1 MSKKYF
7 VISLVEKDNKS
18 LVKKDNKFAINLHE
32 KLQTNIENIEDSNKN
47 DNLCSQD
54 FLVQESEDK
63 AITKEGVIKQIKN
76 SGYILN
82 KNITKWFVRKD
93 VLKFAKENGGIDFS
107 YKDEKCEETTV
118 KIPVYYESTRWGNI
132 AASAGIGAVFVPTT
146 LASIALSIVNEIGV
160 AREWLISNIV
170 KSFVSDDKIIEDIM
184 KFMFDKSTVIRS
196 QIILVVVDTLLVL
209 GTVLGIIAPLFVSEM
224 KRSNEID
231 AIPEGHLQKKQ
242 FSSLKITQL
251 PWCGRISKIDCNED
265 MQNGKIM

>member
-1 MSKKYF
+1 MGKKYF
-7 VISLVEKDNKS
+7 VIS

-63 AITKEGVIKQIKN
+63 AITKEGVIEKIKYQ
-76 SGYILN
+76 GWFIKKHIKEL
-82 KNITKWFVRKD
+82 FVRKD

-107 YKDEKCEETTV
+107 YKDETCEETTV

-209 GTVLGIIAPLFVSEM
+209 GTVLGIIAPLFVSEI
-224 KRSNEID
+224 KRSGEID
-231 AIPEGHLQKKQ
+231 AIPEDHLQKEQ
-242 FSSLKITQL
+242 FPSLKIGEL
-251 PWCGRISKIDCNED
+251 PWCGRISKTDCNKNIRDEKS
-265 MQNGKIM
+265 MQ